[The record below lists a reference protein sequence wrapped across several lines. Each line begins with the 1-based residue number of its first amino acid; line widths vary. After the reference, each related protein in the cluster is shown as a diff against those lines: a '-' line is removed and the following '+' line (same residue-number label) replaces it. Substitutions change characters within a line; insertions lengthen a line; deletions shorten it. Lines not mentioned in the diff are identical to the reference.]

1 MATIHTILPTTS
13 FHTPFTG
20 GTDAQRLAQ
29 GAARGET
36 RFATDSAAS
45 WPNPGTGNNRSCAVT
60 VELDRDYAWV
70 LTDISAIIMLFGNS
84 DNIYADAVAFTETA
98 LPDPGGYKYH
108 YNQLVSNPSRQSST
122 GTTGTGSVPSS
133 NWNTQYPILDVTA
146 PSCMTFT
153 PVSLPQFM
161 LYPFDN
167 SNNSIDVT
175 TVFSEA
181 KSNGSPYTI
190 RYSARFLQ
198 YDINQAYDW
207 RVQSPLLTR

>member
-36 RFATDSAAS
+36 RFATDTAAS
-45 WPNPGTGNNRSCAVT
+45 WPNPGAGNNRSCAVT

-70 LTDISAIIMLFGNS
+70 LTDITAIIILFGQL
-84 DNIYADAVAFTETA
+84 DNISADAVAFTEIA
-98 LPDPGGYKYH
+98 IPDSGGNKYH
-108 YNQLVSNPSRQSST
+108 YNQLVSNPSRQNTS
-122 GTTGTGSVPSS
+122 GTTAIGSMAAT
-133 NWNTQYPILDVTA
+133 NYNTQYPILDVGT
-146 PSCMTFT
+146 PSAMTFT

-181 KSNGSPYTI
+181 IGNGLAYTI